1 MNIKKIEVISSSDG
15 QCLEF
20 HINSELIEKAYSG
33 AEQMMLRKIAQSMS
47 RKIGIQFEEFA
58 HIEPEEDH
66 AHSTGLAM

>member
-1 MNIKKIEVISSSDG
+1 
-15 QCLEF
+15 
-20 HINSELIEKAYSG
+20 
-33 AEQMMLRKIAQSMS
+33 MMLRKIAQSMS

>member
-20 HINSELIEKAYSG
+20 HINNELIERAYSG

-47 RKIGIQFEEFA
+47 CKIGIQLEEFA
-58 HIEPEEDH
+58 RIENETEYVH
-66 AHSTGLAM
+66 